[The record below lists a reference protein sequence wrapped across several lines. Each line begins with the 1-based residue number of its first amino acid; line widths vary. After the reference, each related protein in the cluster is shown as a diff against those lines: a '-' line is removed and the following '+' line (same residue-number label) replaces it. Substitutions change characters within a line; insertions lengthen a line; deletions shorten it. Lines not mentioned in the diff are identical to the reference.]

1 VKARVFLSA
10 LLCGALAV
18 GASAAGSSRAVA
30 AGDDL
35 IIGMAVAYSGWM
47 EAYDGEAAKMAEL
60 WIEQTNAKGG
70 LLGKQIKV
78 ITADTKTDRVEG
90 AKAGKQL
97 IDEGADLLLVSA
109 DYDYGAPAALQ
120 AQKAGVISVFLGASD
135 PKAGVLGVGPFSFTA
150 NNAGQLEG
158 ATMGDWGYEKKG
170 VRKGYM
176 LLDETIEY
184 NKSVCAGYE
193 WIFPIKGGEIVGKDT
208 FKGLDPTISSQIT
221 RLSDAI
227 RNNGVDHIMLCSTN
241 PGAASSVRQ
250 LRAAGID
257 LPIFSATAMDGTYW
271 LNSTPGLKDFY
282 LPVQALTVDDTRAE
296 VNALTAAYAA
306 KYGKPPT
313 TQYAYPIY
321 AFLQLWAKAVTA
333 AGTTE
338 AGPVV
343 AEINKS
349 DNAETIL
356 GPRTFTPKLHV
367 QTSMPMI
374 VVSYAND
381 KESPVEEWRIKETI
395 PDAVLYRLKQ

>member
-1 VKARVFLSA
+1 MKKSLFLSA
-10 LLCGALAV
+10 MLCGVLTL
-18 GASAAGSSRAVA
+18 GAPRAATA
-30 AGDDL
+30 ADD
-35 IIGMAVAYSGWM
+35 ITIGMAVAYSGWM

-60 WIEQTNAKGG
+60 WIEQTNAAGG

-97 IDEGADLLLVSA
+97 IDEGANLLLVSA

-135 PKAGVLGVGPFSFTA
+135 PKAGVLGVGPLSFTA

-227 RNNGVDHIMLCSTN
+227 RTGGVDHIMLCSTN

-296 VNALTAAYAA
+296 VNELTAAFE
-306 KYGKPPT
+306 KKFGKPPT

-321 AFLQLWAKAVTA
+321 AFLQLWAQAVTK
-333 AGTTE
+333 AGTTD

-343 AEINKS
+343 AEINTYT
-349 DNAETIL
+349 NAPTIL
-356 GPRTFTPKLHV
+356 GPRTFSPKLHV
-367 QTSMPMI
+367 QIDMPMI
-374 VVSYAND
+374 VVSYGDD
-381 KESPVEEWRIKETI
+381 KRVPVEEWRIKETI